1 MMRLGFQT
9 AYLDESA
16 VIDHYAEQYVTTMHD
31 KGIDASYRIVLQFKM
46 RVFGLIK
53 NRMRW
58 CQY

>member
-31 KGIDASYRIVLQFKM
+31 RGIDASVSDCVAVQDESFWI
-46 RVFGLIK
+46 
-53 NRMRW
+53 
-58 CQY
+58 